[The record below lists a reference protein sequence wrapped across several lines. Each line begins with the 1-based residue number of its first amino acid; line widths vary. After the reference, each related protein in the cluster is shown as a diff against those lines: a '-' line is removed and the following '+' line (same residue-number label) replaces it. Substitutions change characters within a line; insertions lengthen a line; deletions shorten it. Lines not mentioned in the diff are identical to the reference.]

1 MAIAYSSVLELREN
15 DVPFGYTDRDT
26 MLYALAIGLG
36 ADPMDRAELPFIYEK
51 ELRAVPTLAAV
62 VAWGA
67 GVSTERLGVD
77 YTKVLH
83 GEEET
88 IFHQPMPVSARLRT
102 DSSVIGVYDKG
113 KDKGATI
120 VRQTVLKDEST
131 GQPIATLIRTIV
143 ARGDG
148 GFGGPT
154 AAAAVPHAVPTR
166 APDKMVDMP
175 IRKDQAEL
183 YRLCGDRNPL
193 HIDPSR
199 AVKAGFS
206 APILHGLCTYGM
218 ACRAVLQSYCDYDPT
233 RIYRHAVRFSAPVY
247 PGETLSFAL
256 WRDDDVVSFEASIKA
271 RNVVVLKNGK
281 TVLGAAR

>member
-1 MAIAYSSVLELREN
+1 MAIAYPSVLELREN

-26 MLYALAIGLG
+26 MLYALAVGLG
-36 ADPMDRAELPFIYEK
+36 ADPTAPAELSFIYEK
-51 ELRAVPTLAAV
+51 ELRAVPTLATV

-77 YTKVLH
+77 YTKVLP

-88 IFHQPMPVSARLRT
+88 TWHRPMPVSARLRA
-102 DSSVIGVYDKG
+102 DSSVIGAYDKG
-113 KDKGATI
+113 KDKGAVI
-120 VRQTVLKDEST
+120 VRQTVLKDENS
-131 GQPIATLIRTIV
+131 GQPIATLVRTIM

-154 AAAAVPHAVPTR
+154 TGAPVPHVVPTR
-166 APDKMVDMP
+166 PPDKTVDMP
-175 IRKDQAEL
+175 IRADQAAL

-193 HIDPSR
+193 HIDPMR
-199 AVKAGFS
+199 AAKAGFS
-206 APILHGLCTYGM
+206 RPILHGLGTYGM

-233 RIYRHAVRFSAPVY
+233 RIYRHATRFSAPVY
-247 PGETLSFAL
+247 PGEILTLDL

-271 RNVVVLKNGK
+271 RNVTVLKNGK
-281 TVLGAAR
+281 TVVGPAR